1 MEHLLEVCVD
11 SVESALA
18 AQEGGADRLELCGHL
33 AIGGTTPSLALVEE
47 VLSAMKIPV
56 NIMIRPRF
64 GDFCFT
70 PAEKRILLR
79 EVELLRDT
87 GAKGL
92 VLGALLPDGRLDS
105 EHLAACIEL
114 GGPGLNYT
122 LHRAF
127 DLSRDPFEALDTA
140 LDLGFDTVLSSG
152 QRAKAPE
159 GIELLRAM
167 AEHVGKNMAIMAGS
181 GVSEKNMEALARA
194 GIRHFHFSAKQD
206 RPSPMAFRRS
216 GVPMG
221 LPLADEYT
229 RSYTDRETVAR
240 AKALL
245 NSLAL

>member
-33 AIGGTTPSLALVEE
+33 LIGGTTPSVALAEE
-47 VLSAMKIPV
+47 VLSAVRIPV

-70 PAEKRILLR
+70 PAEKRLLLR
-79 EVELLRDT
+79 EVELFKDM
-87 GAKGL
+87 GANGL
-92 VLGALLPDGRLDS
+92 VLGALLPDGRLDR
-105 EHLAACIEL
+105 EHLAACMER
-114 GGPGLNYT
+114 GGVGLKYT

-127 DLSRDPFEALDTA
+127 DLCREPFEALDTA
-140 LDLGFDTVLSSG
+140 LELGFDTLLSSG

-167 AEHVGKNMAIMAGS
+167 AEYVGSRMAVMAGS
-181 GVSEKNMEALARA
+181 GVSAKNMEELARA

-206 RPSPMAFRRS
+206 RPCPMIFRRP

-229 RSYTDRETVAR
+229 RSYADREIVAE
-240 AKALL
+240 AKTLL
-245 NSLAL
+245 NSIAL

>member
-33 AIGGTTPSLALVEE
+33 LIGGTTPSVALAEE
-47 VLSAMKIPV
+47 VLSAVRIPV

-70 PAEKRILLR
+70 PAEKRLLRR
-79 EVELLRDT
+79 EVELFKDM
-87 GAKGL
+87 GANGL
-92 VLGALLPDGRLDS
+92 VLGALLPDGRLDR
-105 EHLAACIEL
+105 EHLAACMER
-114 GGPGLNYT
+114 GGVGLKYT

-127 DLSRDPFEALDTA
+127 DLCREPFEALDTA
-140 LDLGFDTVLSSG
+140 LELGFDTLLSSG

-159 GIELLRAM
+159 GIEVLRAM
-167 AEHVGKNMAIMAGS
+167 AEHVGGRMAVMAGS
-181 GVSEKNMEALARA
+181 GVSEKNMETLARA

-206 RPSPMAFRRS
+206 RPCPMIFRRP

-221 LPLADEYT
+221 LPLAGEYT